1 MSSRPTVM
9 IAHVVRLTGA
19 LTLNV
24 TDSHSTRSVDVV
36 GAGQTRFVRVRLAS
50 PTAPGT
56 SAAAPYDV
64 LARIASVLNAAHSPA
79 APWVVEL
86 DPVGAV
92 RIRWIGT
99 GTASLSMPATI
110 GNLLGFVALTHAA
123 IGASGVLADH
133 APGAAVVAVCAD
145 DSDSD
150 WQWRAT
156 ALAASETADG
166 RAVVY
171 DGRVRRVERELRL
184 RLLPATLADQTPG
197 ERLTPCWPPRGV
209 AHASRWALPSLTAAT
224 ATPDHNATEFVV
236 GAHAIQSAPCAF
248 ALGTLQQVISGT
260 DTQCEIG
267 YVRPNALLNER
278 AAPLSVAGWSARRD
292 LILQLTRTGVE
303 VIA

>member
-1 MSSRPTVM
+1 ML
-9 IAHVVRLTGA
+9 AHVVRLTGA
-19 LTLNV
+19 LTLDV

-36 GAGQTRFVRVRLAS
+36 GAGQMRFARVRLAS

-79 APWVVEL
+79 TPWAVEL

-92 RIRWIGT
+92 RIRWTGT
-99 GTASLSMPATI
+99 GTASLSMPSTI
-110 GNLLGFVALTHAA
+110 GNLLGFASLTYAA

-133 APGAAVVAVCAD
+133 APGGTIVAVCAD
-145 DSDSD
+145 DSDTD

-197 ERLTPCWPPRGV
+197 ERLTPCWPPNGA
-209 AHASRWALPSLTAAT
+209 AHAPRWTLPSLAAAT
-224 ATPDHNATEFVV
+224 ATPDHTATEFMA

-248 ALGTLQQVISGT
+248 AIGNLQQVIAGL
-260 DTQCEIG
+260 DTQCEVG
-267 YVRPNALLNER
+267 YLRPVALLNER
-278 AAPLSVAGWSARRD
+278 VAPLSVAGWSARRD
-292 LILQLTRTGVE
+292 LLLQLTRTGIE